1 MTIAPAG
8 PTIAQRAASHVL
20 ALCGGVG
27 GVKLV
32 LGLDAELGPGELTV
46 VVNTAD
52 DFEHLGL
59 SVSPDL
65 DTVLYTLAGLSD
77 SARGWGRADESWN
90 FMDVLSAIGG
100 ETWFALGD
108 RDLAVHVERTR
119 RLRGGES
126 LTSIVADM
134 ARRLKVKA
142 SILPMTEGPVRT
154 VVHTPDGELAFQD
167 YFVRYRCAPA
177 VTAVSFA
184 GAAQAQANPACLA
197 AFEDPGLAA
206 IVICPSN
213 PYLSIDPILAV
224 PGMRAALESAE
235 APVIA
240 VSPVIGG
247 EAVKGPTAKIMRELG
262 IAITSRAIADHYAGL
277 IDGLVIDESDVAD
290 ADGIEVAVAVTRTL
304 MKNIDDKRHLAR
316 AVLAFAKRVGSGEVP
331 KRQQRTD
338 ER

>member
-1 MTIAPAG
+1 MP
-8 PTIAQRAASHVL
+8 QRAASHVV

-32 LGLDAELGPGELTV
+32 LGLDAELGADELTV

-65 DTVLYTLAGLSD
+65 DTVLYALAGLND
-77 SARGWGRADESWN
+77 AVRGWGRADESWN
-90 FMDVLSAIGG
+90 FMDALTGLGG

-142 SILPMTEGPVRT
+142 RILPMTDAPVRT
-154 VVHTPDGELAFQD
+154 VVHTPEGALPFQD
-167 YFVRYRCAPA
+167 YFVRHRCAPV

-197 AFEDPGLAA
+197 ALKDPALAV

-224 PGMRAALESAE
+224 PGMRAALESA
-235 APVIA
+235 AVPVIA

-262 IAITSRAIADHYAGL
+262 IAITSRAIAAHYAGL
-277 IDGLVIDESDVAD
+277 IDALVIDESDAAD
-290 ADGIEVAVAVTRTL
+290 AHGIDVAVAVTRTL

-316 AVLAFAKRVGSGEVP
+316 AVLAFARRVGSGEVQAG
-331 KRQQRTD
+331 RR
-338 ER
+338 RVSR